1 MARKSNHANKVLSAK
16 EHEKTVKEALKYASL
31 KNHEATV
38 QETVRGFIV
47 ELPSPSGVLA
57 ALMEKSAEMNA
68 QCATLM
74 QEMSA
79 ATNTRERGEKRR
91 HYNQLTKKLQA
102 YWTVIGKLMDKNVVR
117 DDWNVQEEQAS
128 EPETKAKAPKPKAKA
143 KSPKKAAAKK
153 LYTKKQLDDLQYKDL
168 QLLCKKHGKGAG
180 GNREKVTKRLLS
192 IKE

>member
-31 KNHEATV
+31 KNRDATV
-38 QETVRGFIV
+38 QETVRGFTV

-91 HYNQLTKKLQA
+91 HYNQLSKKLQA
-102 YWTVIGKLMDKNVVR
+102 YWGVIGKLMDKNVVR
-117 DDWNVQEEQAS
+117 DDWSVQEDQAS
-128 EPETKAKAPKPKAKA
+128 EPETKAKA
-143 KSPKKAAAKK
+143 
-153 LYTKKQLDDLQYKDL
+153 TT
-168 QLLCKKHGKGAG
+168 
-180 GNREKVTKRLLS
+180 V
-192 IKE
+192 